1 MKSFIFELKF
11 KLGEIVKF
19 EEKLNKSL
27 GRFFLKIF
35 TFRNSFKKIFSSY
48 KISFR
53 LSSDF
58 RCKKIAFS
66 FM

>member
-48 KISFR
+48 KILFI
-53 LSSDF
+53 L
-58 RCKKIAFS
+58 
-66 FM
+66 